1 MTRASPGET
10 PLRTVGTYG
19 LQAAVVLL
27 GEIINVVAFRALIVP
42 NRLLSGGVV
51 GTALL
56 INQLLQWPIGLQ
68 TILYNVPIFLLGY
81 RYLGRRFVILSVIGV
96 GSFSLL
102 LDNVTIQPITHDLLL
117 VAVFGGVVTGI
128 ADGIIIRAGGS
139 TGGFDIL
146 GLIVSRRFGIST
158 GQVFLVFN
166 GLIVAL
172 AAYFNN
178 LELAMYTL
186 IMLFVSTRTIN
197 AILTTTPRPVA
208 LIVSAKHEEIAAR
221 LLNDLGR
228 GVTYLKGSGGYTSAE
243 YSVLLCVITR
253 YELIELRRIVQHADP
268 VAFTIILDASDV
280 IGRFDST
287 SPLQRFFH

>member
-1 MTRASPGET
+1 MTRASPGDT
-10 PLRTVGTYG
+10 SLSNVGTYG
-19 LQAAVVLL
+19 LPAAVVLL

-68 TILYNVPIFLLGY
+68 TILYNIPIFLLGY

-102 LDNVTIQPITHDLLL
+102 LDNVTIAPITHDLLL

-146 GLIVSRRFGIST
+146 GLIVSRRFGITT
-158 GQVFLVFN
+158 G
-166 GLIVAL
+166 
-172 AAYFNN
+172 
-178 LELAMYTL
+178 
-186 IMLFVSTRTIN
+186 
-197 AILTTTPRPVA
+197 
-208 LIVSAKHEEIAAR
+208 
-221 LLNDLGR
+221 
-228 GVTYLKGSGGYTSAE
+228 
-243 YSVLLCVITR
+243 
-253 YELIELRRIVQHADP
+253 
-268 VAFTIILDASDV
+268 
-280 IGRFDST
+280 
-287 SPLQRFFH
+287 